1 MKRFVYIA
9 LVFAGLSVVSCTK
22 EQIRPTVDDVQ
33 EVPVWRGAGSTTTS
47 DDTTSPGGGSITDPN
62 NDKDENTRRRN

>member
-9 LVFAGLSVVSCTK
+9 LVFAGMLVVSCAK
-22 EQIRPTVDDVQ
+22 EQIHPVVDDEQ
-33 EVPVWRGAGSTTTS
+33 EVPVWRGAGSTTST

-62 NDKDENTRRRN
+62 NDKDENSRRRN

>member
-1 MKRFVYIA
+1 MKRFVFIA
-9 LVFAGLSVVSCTK
+9 LVFAGMTVVSCTK
-22 EQIRPTVDDVQ
+22 VQIRPVIDDVQ
-33 EVPVWRGAGSTTTS
+33 EEPVWRSSGSTTST